1 MHKGSGPAQRK
12 RKPHNQSSNDQ
23 PKKRRIIRNV
33 SEVQS
38 GPGLR
43 DGIVPSKSSK
53 LITELHKLLFCVVA

>member
-23 PKKRRIIRNV
+23 SKKRRIIRNV

-43 DGIVPSKSSK
+43 DGVVPSKSSK
-53 LITELHKLLFCVVA
+53 MITELPKLLLRVLT